1 MALDTGSRW
10 LRLAGGGLAVLALN
24 LALDGPA
31 RADLKLCNRM
41 SYAVEAAIGVEEKG
55 ALATRGWFR
64 LDPARCRVILQ
75 GQVSA
80 DRLLVHTRVLPV
92 YGASPAPQGH
102 TEPLCTTAANF
113 IIAAAR
119 SCHGAQKPAPFSEI
133 KPSQQEDGS
142 LVAYLGEENDYDDDG
157 ARRAGLQRLLV
168 IAGYDARPID
178 GVDGPKT
185 QAALAKFL
193 ADHGLDAAVL
203 DAADAFDRLID
214 AVQAPR
220 KQASASGLAWC
231 NDTPYRVMASVGAE
245 EGQAI
250 VTRGWYRIEPGKCA
264 NADVSGQPRRIF
276 SFAEA
281 VDADGRALLVG
292 GQPLKWGGSTI
303 LCTRETKFEIN
314 DHADCAG
321 GGLTAAGYSV
331 IAAGDPRTIRLKLP
345 Q

>member
-1 MALDTGSRW
+1 MALGTASRW
-10 LRLAGGGLAVLALN
+10 LRLGGDSAVVLALSVA
-24 LALDGPA
+24 LAGPA
-31 RADLKLCNRM
+31 LADLKLCNRM

-55 ALATRGWFR
+55 AMATRGWFR
-64 LDPARCRVILQ
+64 LDPAKCRVILQ
-75 GQVSA
+75 GQVTA
-80 DRLLVHTRVLPV
+80 DRLMIHARVLPV

-102 TEPLCTTAANF
+102 TEPLCTTAGNF

-119 SCHGAQKPAPFSEI
+119 TCHGAQKPAPFSEI
-133 KPSQQEDGS
+133 KPSQQEDGT
-142 LVAYLGEENDYDDDG
+142 LVAYLGEENEYDDDG

-203 DAADAFDRLID
+203 EATDAFDRLID

-220 KQASASGLAWC
+220 KGPAASGLAWC
-231 NDTPYRVMASVGAE
+231 NDTPYRVMASVGTE
-245 EGQAI
+245 EGQNI

-264 NADVSGQPRRIF
+264 NADITGQPRRIF

-281 VDADGRALLVG
+281 VDADGRALLAG

-314 DHADCAG
+314 DHTDCAG
-321 GGLTAAGYSV
+321 GGLTAAGYIG